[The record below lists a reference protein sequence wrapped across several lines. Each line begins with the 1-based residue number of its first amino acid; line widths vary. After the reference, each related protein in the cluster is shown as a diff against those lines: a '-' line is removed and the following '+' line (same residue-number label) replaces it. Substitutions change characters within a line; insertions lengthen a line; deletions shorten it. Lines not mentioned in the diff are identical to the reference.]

1 MNYRIEPP
9 SRPAGRRILTAA
21 QMRSTDAF
29 AIDQLGVPGVALMEN
44 AGRHVAC
51 AVAERL
57 DGGRVA
63 ILIGAGNNGGD
74 GSVAARHL
82 AAWGY
87 LPTLYLAC
95 PSSAPAGDA
104 RIMLDAARA
113 AGVPI
118 STVESLP
125 DRPQVVVDGL
135 LGTGLKGAVRGDAA
149 KAIAWINDCGAPV
162 IAIDI
167 PSGLCADTGRALG
180 VAVRATETVT
190 FVASAP
196 GHWLYPGAGCVG
208 RLRIVDIGMPPV
220 ALGAQPG
227 ARADILTDADLIPA
241 FAPRAAITHKG
252 SAGSVFAWAGSV
264 GRTGAARMT
273 LEAAM
278 RAGAGT
284 TTLAI
289 DREALPLVA
298 PSLCESMYLRLPML
312 NRAGWMADQANQRSA
327 AVIGPGMPSGTETGI
342 DLRTALAQ
350 ITVPVVLDAD
360 GLNHHAGQ
368 ADTIKAAVITPHP
381 GEAARLLDC
390 TTAEVQA
397 DRFGAVRLLAERSKS
412 VTVLKGAHT
421 LIALPEGAVGVCP
434 AGNAGMATAGMGD
447 VLAGIIGALL
457 ARGLDPWAA
466 ARAGVLWHARVGD
479 AVAAKMGPLALTARD
494 VVAQLGPYSLE
505 FCNAGSST
513 GARLEGVWHG

>member
-9 SRPAGRRILTAA
+9 SRMAGRRILTAA
-21 QMRSTDAF
+21 QMRAADAC
-29 AIDQLGVPGVALMEN
+29 AIEQLGIPGVALMEN
-44 AGRHVAC
+44 AGRHVAQ
-51 AVAERL
+51 AVDALLRR
-57 DGGRVA
+57 DGKGGGRVA

-87 LPTLYLAC
+87 QPTLYLAC
-95 PSSAPAGDA
+95 DPCKPEGDA

-118 STVESLP
+118 DSIASLP
-125 DRPQVVVDGL
+125 DRPRIVVDGL
-135 LGTGLKGAVRGDAA
+135 LGTGVKGSVRAEVA
-149 KAIAWINDCGAPV
+149 QAIAWINDCGAPV

-167 PSGLCADTGRALG
+167 PSGLCADTGRTLG
-180 VAVRATETVT
+180 LAVWATETVT

-196 GHWLYPGAGCVG
+196 GHWLYPGAAHVG
-208 RLRIVDIGMPPV
+208 LLRIVDIGMPPV
-220 ALGAQPG
+220 ALDAQ
-227 ARADILTDADLIPA
+227 ADILTDADLAPA
-241 FAPRAAITHKG
+241 FAPRRATTHKG

-273 LEAAM
+273 LDAAM

-284 TTLAI
+284 TTLAA
-289 DREALPLVA
+289 DASALALLA
-298 PSLCESMYLRLPML
+298 PALCEAMYLRLPML
-312 NRAGWMADQANQRSA
+312 KRAEWIAEQANQRSA
-327 AVIGPGMPSGTETGI
+327 AIIGPGMASGAETGI
-342 DLRTALAQ
+342 DVRTALAQ

-360 GLNHHAGQ
+360 GLNHYAGQ
-368 ADTIKAAVITPHP
+368 PDTITAAVITPHP

-397 DRFGAVRLLAERSKS
+397 DRFGAVRQLAESSKS

-421 LIALPEGAVGVCP
+421 LVALPNGAVGVCP
-434 AGNAGMATAGMGD
+434 AGNPGMATAGMGD

-466 ARAGVLWHARVGD
+466 ARAGVLWHARAGD
-479 AVAAKMGPLALTARD
+479 AVAAKIGPLALTARD
-494 VVAQLGPYSLE
+494 VVAQLGPCSTAGLE
-505 FCNAGSST
+505 RA
-513 GARLEGVWHG
+513 WHG